1 MATSKKAAARLES
14 EIEKS
19 RAECNWEK
27 ILDISRQAKTK
38 SPNLEILVNVALGEA
53 ELETFL
59 LKYPPKT
66 KDHVGKAKRELRS
79 AKQHLQNAVKGTN
92 KDKHYLHKEAQ
103 LLMAKYHFACGD
115 YKDALNVYDAMDLD
129 SLDVQDTSNRMLRM
143 MAEAFGLKGIC
154 IERSMGEGKEKTS
167 DEENQIIWYYEKGGD
182 LALHYL
188 QELEKPGSVCGSSI
202 GMGPVLET
210 VVQRAPILHLS
221 NGDKNRGISRFRQIL
236 KAVEARSSQEIRV
249 TLARELVEVLL
260 RGICDR
266 NYFAPVVENESG
278 TVSRFMTLPSAH
290 PGMRH
295 SLSRQS
301 LKPKMYSTDSRP
313 SHCPMEL
320 IFVPKSRNEEVLL
333 LLLICELQVSKDV
346 VLNRSPEFS
355 GARRES
361 IMNIEAV
368 YDLLSI
374 FLVRMSQ
381 FNMLSETFDR
391 SMKFSSEEFHLWYQF
406 ALSLTCA
413 GKYARAVLVLQE
425 CHRLKPTNASVLMMA
440 AKICF
445 KHLAQI
451 DEGIE
456 FCRKVVALQK
466 KQLYTA
472 RAYMMLGIGEA
483 MKAGEATLNKER
495 QQYHKQSLEALKTAE
510 CLDRQDHLIAFH
522 YALQLAH
529 SRQIPEAL
537 EKIRT
542 ALSLCSEH
550 AESLHLLALLLS
562 SQKLF
567 NDALK
572 VIKGAVEQ
580 YPDNTSM
587 LFTMIKLEEIVRGP
601 DEALMTCKT
610 MLSMWKKTHDDIM
623 HSDTFQGMVLIEKV
637 GSDKRSMAHV
647 HISELKDRDSAAS
660 RVEQALSE
668 VASSMGSYIPK
679 PGSQQVWYT
688 QAQIWLSTAEIY
700 LAVGKLSEARSCM
713 QEAVSIFP
721 LSHQILHM
729 LGCIQ
734 DHKGELTEAKKY
746 YDNALAINP
755 SYVKSLQNLGMVYLE
770 QQNYTMAE
778 KLLKDAVN
786 IDPTSHVSWNHLGR
800 ILMSQGEYET
810 ASEFLMTSLEL
821 ESTAPI
827 VPFRVIP
834 RIL

>member
-1 MATSKKAAARLES
+1 MATSKKAARLES

-27 ILDISRQAKTK
+27 ILDISKQAKTK
-38 SPNLEILVNVALGEA
+38 SPNLEVLLNVALGEA
-53 ELETFL
+53 ELETFVI
-59 LKYPPKT
+59 KYPPKT
-66 KDHVGKAKRELRS
+66 QDHVAKAKRELRS
-79 AKQHLQNAVKGTN
+79 AKQHLQNALKGN
-92 KDKHYLHKEAQ
+92 NKHYLYKEAQ
-103 LLMAKYHFACGD
+103 LLMAKYHFACGE
-115 YKDALNVYDAMDLD
+115 YKEALNMYDTLGLD
-129 SLDVQDTSNRMLRM
+129 TLDVQDTSNRMLRM

-154 IERSMGEGKEKTS
+154 LERTISERKDTS
-167 DEENQIIWYYEKGGD
+167 NTADEEDIIYNYEKGGD

-188 QELEKPGSVCGSSI
+188 QELEKVGCVGGNLT

-221 NGDKNRGISRFRQIL
+221 KGDKNRGINRFRQIL
-236 KAVEARSSQEIRV
+236 KAVEARSSQDIRV

-260 RGICDR
+260 RGIC
-266 NYFAPVVENESG
+266 NSTYTAPVVDNEGG
-278 TVSRFMTLPSAH
+278 TLSRSVGLTVQ

-301 LKPKMYSTDSRP
+301 LKPKMYSTDS
-313 SHCPMEL
+313 
-320 IFVPKSRNEEVLL
+320 IFVPKNRNEEVLL

-346 VLNRSPEFS
+346 VLNRSPEYA
-355 GARRES
+355 GGRNES
-361 IMNIEAV
+361 VLNIEAI

-374 FLVRMSQ
+374 SLVKMSQ
-381 FNMLSETFDR
+381 FSLLSETFDR

-413 GKYARAVLVLQE
+413 GKFARALLVLEE
-425 CHRLKPTNASVLMMA
+425 CHRLQPKNSSVLMMA

-451 DEGIE
+451 DDGIE
-456 FCRKVVALQK
+456 FCKKVISLQS
-466 KQLYTA
+466 KQLFTA

-495 QQYHKQSLEALKTAE
+495 QQHQMQSLEALKKAE
-510 CLDRQDHLIAFH
+510 HLDKHDHLIAFH
-522 YALQLAH
+522 YALQLAY

-542 ALSLCSEH
+542 ALKLCSDH

-572 VIKGAVEQ
+572 VIKGAIEQ
-580 YPDNTSM
+580 YPDNMSM
-587 LFTMIKLEEIVRGP
+587 LFTMIKLVAIVRGP
-601 DEALMTCKT
+601 DEALMTCKS
-610 MLSMWKKTHDDIM
+610 MLSMWKKTHDKIM

-647 HISELKDRDSAAS
+647 HISELKDRDSGSIHNSLAAS

-700 LAVGKLSEARSCM
+700 IAVGKLNEAKSCM
-713 QEAVSIFP
+713 QEAASIFP

-729 LGCIQ
+729 WGCIH
-734 DHKGELTEAKKY
+734 DHKGELTDAKKY

-755 SYVKSLQNLGMVYLE
+755 SYVKSLQNLGMLYLE

-810 ASEFLMTSLEL
+810 ASEYLMTSLEL

-827 VPFRVIP
+827 VPFMVIS